1 MIIKFN
7 LLPKE
12 KIEFEAPEKTPV
24 FLKVYSAILLFFI
37 ISVISLTVNVQKK
50 INSLETDKKNK
61 ETTLNNYKN
70 IAKKVKTME
79 KENEEVKRRIETL
92 VTLKESQGK
101 NLRYL
106 AEIISNTNQ
115 NQLMFSTLK
124 LDDSKALIK
133 GLGLDMDFLALYM
146 QRLEQK
152 KEIIRSVNLKNA
164 QQKVLADLKLVEF
177 ELEVLF

>member
-12 KIEFEAPEKTPV
+12 RVEIEAPEKTPV
-24 FLKVYSAILLFFI
+24 FLKIYSAILLFFI
-37 ISVISLTVNVQKK
+37 ISVVSLTVNLQNK
-50 INSLETDKKNK
+50 INYLEKEKKNK
-61 ETTLNNYKN
+61 EMTLNNYKN
-70 IAKKVKTME
+70 IAKKVKNME
-79 KENEEVKRRIETL
+79 KENEEVKKRIETII
-92 VTLKESQGK
+92 TLKEAQGK

-115 NQLMFSTLK
+115 NQLIFSTLK
-124 LDDSKALIK
+124 LDNSKAFIK
-133 GLGLDMDFLALYM
+133 GLGLDMDFLAIYM

-152 KEIIRSVNLKNA
+152 KEVIKAVNLKNA